1 MNTEKT
7 TNESANAQMPLN
19 RRQRRY
25 MMKQNGMLKYL
36 SKLNYFHP
44 TKTSVRE
51 ESHNNGRKIMQA
63 NLDFF
68 DKQKSENLETIIQN
82 LKNTWSALGYNEAEI
97 NMLEEAWSLI
107 SVKNKET
114 YREDKKQAKQLMS
127 NAHSLMMSRK

>member
-51 ESHNNGRKIMQA
+51 ELHNTGRKIMQA

-82 LKNTWSALGYNEAEI
+82 LKNTWGALGYNEAEI